1 MDRTHKELRKTMHI
15 TLLGLPEA
23 TLGNL
28 ISCMEILTMA
38 NYFGESAGRGKA
50 FSWSIATPTGQ
61 EVQALGAKLT
71 PDLAMA
77 EVTQTDL
84 IFTPALIGKMNGAFT
99 GKNEVCTWLRDRHR
113 DGINIATSCTGS
125 FLLAQ
130 AGLLDGKKAATN
142 WLFATLFRRLYPQV
156 HLDEDALVV
165 LDQGIYTTGATL
177 ALHHLLLHFIDI
189 EYGAEIARKA
199 GGLLL
204 IDPNRASQA
213 PYRRG
218 LLLRPHHDHEIH
230 KVENW
235 FEQNW
240 QRPVTIPEM
249 ASEAGLGERQFLRR
263 FKSATGRT
271 PVEYLQNMRI
281 EHARNLLE
289 TTSAPVSEITW
300 SVGYEDINTF
310 RKLFRR
316 LAGLTPNQYRE
327 RFNRSHPV
335 MANPTP

>member
-1 MDRTHKELRKTMHI
+1 MHI
-15 TLLGLPEA
+15 TLLGLPNA

-38 NYFGESAGRGKA
+38 NFFGESAGRGKA
-50 FSWSIATPTGQ
+50 FFWSIATPKGQ
-61 EVQALGAKLT
+61 PVQALGATLT
-71 PDLAMA
+71 ADLAMT
-77 EVTQTDL
+77 EVVETDL
-84 IFTPALIGKMNGAFT
+84 IFTPAFIGRVDGAINGRD
-99 GKNEVCTWLRDRHR
+99 EVCTWLMDRHR
-113 DGINIATSCTGS
+113 DGIRIATSCTGS
-125 FLLAQ
+125 FLLAH
-130 AGLLDGKKAATN
+130 AGLLNGKKAATN
-142 WLFATLFRRLYPQV
+142 WLFAALFRRLFPQV

-165 LDQGIYTTGATL
+165 LDQGVYTTGATL

-213 PYRRG
+213 PYRHG
-218 LLLRPHHDHEIH
+218 LLLRPHHDPEIR

-235 FEQNW
+235 FEDNW
-240 QRPVTIPEM
+240 QRPVTIPEI
-249 ASEAGLGERQFLRR
+249 AGVAGLGERQFLRR

-289 TTSAPVSEITW
+289 TTNAPVSEITW
-300 SVGYEDINTF
+300 AVGYEDINTF

-316 LAGLTPNQYRE
+316 FSGLSPSQYRE
-327 RFNRSHPV
+327 RFNRSCPIS
-335 MANPTP
+335 

>member
-1 MDRTHKELRKTMHI
+1 MHI
-15 TLLGLPEA
+15 TLLGLPDA
-23 TLGNL
+23 AIGNL
-28 ISCMEILTMA
+28 IACMEILTMA
-38 NYFGESAGRGKA
+38 NHFAESAGMDKA
-50 FSWSIATPTGQ
+50 FAWSIATPSGQ
-61 EVQALGAKLT
+61 AVQALGATLT
-71 PDLAMA
+71 ADLAMA
-77 EVTQTDL
+77 EVAQTDL
-84 IFTPALIGKMNGAFT
+84 IFTPAFIGRVDSAIT
-99 GKNEVCTWLRDRHR
+99 GRDEVCTWLRDQHR
-113 DGINIATSCTGS
+113 DGTNIATSCTGS

-130 AGLLDGKKAATN
+130 AGLLDGKRAATN
-142 WLFATLFRRLYPQV
+142 WLFAALFRRIYPQV

-165 LDQGIYTTGATL
+165 LDQGVYTTGATL

-189 EYGAEIARKA
+189 QCGPEIARKA

-218 LLLRPHHDHEIH
+218 LLLRPHRDSEIR
-230 KVENW
+230 KVEDW

-240 QRPVTIPEM
+240 QKPITIPKM
-249 ASEAGLGERQFLRR
+249 ASKAGLGERQFLRR

-271 PVEYLQNMRI
+271 PLEYLQNMRI

-289 TTSAPVSEITW
+289 TTSSPVSEITW

-316 LAGLTPNQYRE
+316 SVGLTPNQYRE
-327 RFNRSHPV
+327 RFNRSLPV
-335 MANPTP
+335 MDCPKT

>member
-1 MDRTHKELRKTMHI
+1 MHI

-38 NYFGESAGRGKA
+38 NYF
-50 FSWSIATPTGQ
+50 
-61 EVQALGAKLT
+61 
-71 PDLAMA
+71 
-77 EVTQTDL
+77 
-84 IFTPALIGKMNGAFT
+84 
-99 GKNEVCTWLRDRHR
+99 
-113 DGINIATSCTGS
+113 
-125 FLLAQ
+125 
-130 AGLLDGKKAATN
+130 
-142 WLFATLFRRLYPQV
+142 
-156 HLDEDALVV
+156 
-165 LDQGIYTTGATL
+165 
-177 ALHHLLLHFIDI
+177 DI
-189 EYGAEIARKA
+189 QYGAEIARKA

-218 LLLRPHHDHEIH
+218 LLLRPHHDKEIH
-230 KVENW
+230 KVEDW
-235 FEQNW
+235 FEENW
-240 QRPVTIPEM
+240 QKPVTIPEM
-249 ASEAGLGERQFLRR
+249 ASEAVLGERQFLRR

-289 TTSAPVSEITW
+289 TTNAPVSEITW

-316 LAGLTPNQYRE
+316 LVGLTPNQYRE
-327 RFNRSHPV
+327 RFNRSHP
-335 MANPTP
+335 AKERPTP